1 MLRPKKLLLCFALSA
16 LPILAATL
24 TIDHATVAGT
34 HLDAMRQAF
43 TAATGLPTEYGG
55 RHANHATE
63 MALTSFPDG
72 SYLELMAIQPQADP
86 AVVAAHVWS
95 KFLKGNAGPC
105 AFALRV
111 PDIDAE
117 AVRLKAAGIAV
128 TTPERNG
135 RTRPDGRRLEWETT
149 DVGPGRRGGL
159 FPFLIRDF
167 TPRQNR
173 VYLAGHPTTDRAR
186 GIAKVVIGVGNLE
199 DAISQYRRAFE
210 LPTPRLQRDTEFDAK
225 LAWFEGT
232 PIVLAEGLS
241 ETGWL
246 ARRVR
251 EYGDAPCAFIFSV
264 ARGHAGA
271 RRSQWFGESISWAAP
286 REFEGWFGFEV
297 R

>member
-1 MLRPKKLLLCFALSA
+1 

-86 AVVAAHVWS
+86 SAVAAHVWS

-105 AFALRV
+105 AFALRE
-111 PDIDAE
+111 PDIGAE
-117 AVRLKAAGIAV
+117 VVRLKAAGIAV

-135 RTRPDGRRLEWETT
+135 RTRPNGTRLEWETT

-173 VYLAGHPTTDRAR
+173 VYLTGHPTTDRAR

-199 DAISQYRRAFE
+199 DAIAQYRRAFE
-210 LPTPRLQRDTEFDAK
+210 LPAPRLQRNTGFDAK

-232 PIVLAEGLS
+232 PIVLAEGLR
-241 ETGWL
+241 ENGWL

-251 EYGDAPCAFIFSV
+251 EYGDAPCAFIFST
-264 ARGHAGA
+264 ARGPAGA
-271 RRSQWFGESISWAAP
+271 HRSQWFGESISWETP
-286 REFEGWFGFEV
+286 REFEGRFGFEV